1 MPTEQEKS
9 AFSERLRAAL
19 NESPDHVKGA
29 TDLARHFNLR
39 HRGGA
44 PVSTQ
49 TAHKWLSGRAI
60 PTNDKIDTLAKWLQI
75 SAHWLH
81 YGPEPDSAAAK
92 GRKDSPRREVKYPV
106 SAESLTLAE
115 KIRALSPRKRYLI
128 EELVSQLYREPDQAD
143 PPDQPAPPAKSEKS

>member
-1 MPTEQEKS
+1 MPTEQEKA

-19 NESPDHVKGA
+19 NDSAETVKGA

-60 PTNDKIDTLAKWLQI
+60 PTADKIDTLATWLQVT
-75 SAHWLH
+75 AHWLH
-81 YGPEPDSAAAK
+81 YGPEPVQTTAGK
-92 GRKDSPRREVKYPV
+92 TRKDGQRRDVKYPV

-115 KIRALSPRKRYLI
+115 KIRALSPRKRFLI
-128 EELVSQLYREPDQAD
+128 EELVTQLYREPDESD
-143 PPDQPAPPAKSEKS
+143 EPEQP